1 MNDLE
6 KKVQRLERKLKA
18 FEQTFKQQNLIA
30 KKYNE
35 ALIQL
40 QEKDNFLSTVIES
53 NRNAII
59 AINQNYIV
67 LVFNKA
73 AEEMFGYSKEEML
86 HKDSLKNI
94 VPDYLYEKHRNALK
108 KFFETKKPQNL
119 LKKKSVNLE
128 AKKKDGTIFPI
139 HIAFGVSETMDG
151 GVIVVANI
159 EDLTET
165 IKMKKE
171 KDKFYYEATHD
182 SLTNLAN
189 RFLFKEYIKD
199 LIQQNRDFVLLYI
212 DLDKFKQINDTLGH
226 NYGDCVLKIVA
237 KRMKNVVR
245 NEDIVARLGGDEFA
259 IILKNVYNKK
269 DIENIVKKILNSIE
283 EKIKVNKHELFISAS
298 IGIAIFPKDGNYI
311 EEIIKNADQAMYKAK
326 HSNEYKYF
334 FYDKISIKKG

>member
-18 FEQTFKQQNLIA
+18 FEETFKQQNLIA

-40 QEKDNFLSTVIES
+40 EEKDKFLSTVIES
-53 NRNAII
+53 NKNAII

-86 HKDSLKNI
+86 NKDSLINI
-94 VPDYLYEKHRNALK
+94 IPEYLYEKHRDALK

-165 IKMKKE
+165 VKIKKE
-171 KDKFYYEATHD
+171 KDKLYYEATHD
-182 SLTNLAN
+182 SLTGLAN
-189 RFLFKEYIKD
+189 RFLFRQYIKD
-199 LIQQNRDFVLLYI
+199 LVSQNREFTLLYI

-237 KRMKNVVR
+237 KRMLNTVR
-245 NEDIVARLGGDEFA
+245 KEDIVARLGGDEFA
-259 IILKNVYNKK
+259 IILKKVYDKTN
-269 DIENIVKKILNSIE
+269 IENIVKKILNNLE
-283 EKIKVNKHELFISAS
+283 NKIKIHQHELFISAS
-298 IGIAIFPKDGNYI
+298 IGIAIFPKDGASD
-311 EEIIKNADQAMYKAK
+311 EEIIKNADKAMYKAK
-326 HSNEYKYF
+326 YSNEYKYF